1 MNDDVEYI
9 GVFQIKLKKKFY
21 GLDKIDDF
29 AHNGKPKETKTL
41 IILTHLA
48 RRFFVP
54 KTFFTENYKDKVV
67 VYGTLKPQYKNLQGG
82 SIFSAAKEFVQK
94 GISKV
99 KEFFSPRLDNFNN
112 VSTRVLKQYG
122 DVPVVDIL
130 IYRTPIPSM
139 LNTLLNAV
147 SFGKWNEL
155 KSKYGFDKLFHL
167 ALVFRLANGKMV
179 IVEKNE
185 VVNINDAYRT
195 KPNTEVFQVTGYSG
209 GKTLYDFIN
218 GARQKVGNDKL
229 FFGYDAFSNNCQFF
243 IRYILEAAGLYSE
256 AAKNFLFQ
264 DLSKIAE
271 NLPSSTKAIAKGVTT
286 LGAVVSKLSGK
297 GKKGKKVG
305 GADAEFTQDDLKRE
319 QLFQAKQE
327 AFSDIKLLVEMLMSD
342 NKGNPEAGPFFQNY
356 IGDIQTYNRRVKGLT
371 TVSAITTERNRF
383 WTRLL
388 DDGRTL
394 THNFFI
400 KSMRDIH
407 KIVLNAVK
415 NKYKD
420 ETATRLRTTI
430 EKSDRLNQLIARV
443 QQSSIPEAKKIKDDY
458 IKESAEFIKR
468 IKSEEPLPSLPEG
481 SGKPKKGG
489 YRTKG
494 AVDKKPRKPS
504 AWVAWV
510 KEFAKNNNISY
521 GCAVSDPD
529 CKAGYKQS
537 KIDAKNPPKKKKL
550 VRKVKVIV
558 EPVEEPVQEP
568 VDEAPK
574 PPAKE
579 ELEDVLKFVEELRTE
594 LTHNVFDIFKR
605 TENATSTY
613 YYYILEKH
621 KNDCLVI
628 NDEAL
633 SSDRAISWLF
643 QKTGK
648 KYSYALNMPFAK
660 FVDKVDNCIKA
671 GKRFVAV
678 PLTLEIGSTGNHQ
691 NMIIL
696 DLKLKTVERFEPH
709 GVLTINNDMDTY
721 INNKLKEI
729 FSHINYTYIEPEQ
742 LCPKFSEDLIKKMNK
757 YYATLLTKKGR
768 NLGFQS
774 FENLAERLQKK
785 DNGYCVAWSFYYLD
799 SRLSAPNY
807 TPEELYKYL
816 FERLNNNPDDFL
828 KFIKGYAVFIGRYNR
843 KITDDFFSKNTFEH
857 KELIKDI
864 MYSNKR
870 TYRLP
875 KPLPSGFIQHFKT
888 IQLKYTEFINKL
900 LIEVAGNGLM
910 GGGSKKK

>member
-41 IILTHLA
+41 IVLTHLA

-243 IRYILEAAGLYSE
+243 IRYILETAGLYSE

-305 GADAEFTQDDLKRE
+305 GADREEPEETFTTPS
-319 QLFQAKQE
+319 LFR
-327 AFSDIKLLVEMLMSD
+327 
-342 NKGNPEAGPFFQNY
+342 P
-356 IGDIQTYNRRVKGLT
+356 
-371 TVSAITTERNRF
+371 IT
-383 WTRLL
+383 
-388 DDGRTL
+388 
-394 THNFFI
+394 
-400 KSMRDIH
+400 
-407 KIVLNAVK
+407 
-415 NKYKD
+415 
-420 ETATRLRTTI
+420 
-430 EKSDRLNQLIARV
+430 IARV
-443 QQSSIPEAKKIKDDY
+443 SSLNDGLRRLENYTRDPQLAFNTARAITKLIPFVIYGKPLPDTVPFAKFISEWEDIVRANPQTETTPREREESMFEAGDLEADKDFFISKLEELKLLALDLKQTYPTYTKIADKTIKASDLYITQIRKTKTKSKLQLVYGFYDDFIKNHTDIIKDSKDRAGLEEAQAQFKAY
-458 IKESAEFIKR
+458 EEHQEAIKKKDQEKKGSGKGKKVGGSEPILRENMILNLQYLENRFETLEREF
-468 IKSEEPLPSLPEG
+468 PLASPFSQLMKPKIQEMYELTNRKIITNKILARYTEIYDEVERRLNDTFRRNRELRG
-481 SGKPKKGG
+481 SGKPKKAKKGKKVGG
-489 YRTKG
+489 ADSGSDDELSEIFTKLKV
-494 AVDKKPRKPS
+494 APPMDVDTAPRP
-504 AWVAWV
+504 VAPAPP
-510 KEFAKNNNISY
+510 KEPIVRKRAKTPE
-521 GCAVSDPD
+521 D
-529 CKAGYKQS
+529 K
-537 KIDAKNPPKKKKL
+537 DAKKEKKGSGKPKVGGMEREQRFTPEQYQHTKRVITAELNSQIKTLEKIITNITDRAL
-550 VRKVKVIV
+550 EETKAIAKRLNDKSVVLRSEARQRLIDDIQRINSVRDSSI
-558 EPVEEPVQEP
+558 
-568 VDEAPK
+568 DR
-574 PPAKE
+574 
-579 ELEDVLKFVEELRTE
+579 LRTQIAD
-594 LTHNVFDIFKR
+594 LGHQLRVRLNDS
-605 TENATSTY
+605 A
-613 YYYILEKH
+613 YI
-621 KNDCLVI
+621 
-628 NDEAL
+628 AQ
-633 SSDRAISWLF
+633 R
-643 QKTGK
+643 
-648 KYSYALNMPFAK
+648 
-660 FVDKVDNCIKA
+660 
-671 GKRFVAV
+671 
-678 PLTLEIGSTGNHQ
+678 
-691 NMIIL
+691 
-696 DLKLKTVERFEPH
+696 TVERL
-709 GVLTINNDMDTY
+709 GNSTV
-721 INNKLKEI
+721 
-729 FSHINYTYIEPEQ
+729 SRNY
-742 LCPKFSEDLIKKMNK
+742 
-757 YYATLLTKKGR
+757 KGP
-768 NLGFQS
+768 F
-774 FENLAERLQKK
+774 
-785 DNGYCVAWSFYYLD
+785 
-799 SRLSAPNY
+799 
-807 TPEELYKYL
+807 
-816 FERLNNNPDDFL
+816 
-828 KFIKGYAVFIGRYNR
+828 
-843 KITDDFFSKNTFEH
+843 
-857 KELIKDI
+857 
-864 MYSNKR
+864 
-870 TYRLP
+870 
-875 KPLPSGFIQHFKT
+875 
-888 IQLKYTEFINKL
+888 
-900 LIEVAGNGLM
+900 
-910 GGGSKKK
+910 GGPGMWPTN